1 MAYPTGPLT
10 GKLSGNGSLS
20 GSLSTQ
26 VGAAPL
32 YDGPYE
38 VTPRFETQTLE
49 TRAKQMRD
57 DVTVNEIPV
66 VRTVNIHGGQT
77 VVIG

>member
-26 VGAAPL
+26 VGTVPL

-38 VTPRFETQTLE
+38 VTPTRETQILATADQKME
-49 TRAKQMRD
+49 QD
-57 DVTVNEIPV
+57 
-66 VRTVNIHGGQT
+66 
-77 VVIG
+77 VVIRPIPQNYGLVAWNGAILTIS